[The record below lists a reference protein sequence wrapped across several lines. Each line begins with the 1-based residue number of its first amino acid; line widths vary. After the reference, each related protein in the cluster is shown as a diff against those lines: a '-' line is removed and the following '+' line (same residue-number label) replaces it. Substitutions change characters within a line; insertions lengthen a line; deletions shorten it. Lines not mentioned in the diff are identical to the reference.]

1 MSHFDFIQLTHF
13 HVQHLSEIGRE
24 DQFLAF
30 HGTGGLLNLDKIR
43 AAQKVLEKIARYQ
56 RPSSSS
62 SSTDKRSKRTRSRSD
77 QSFCSGGGGDG
88 QCSSSD
94 SWSDGTTS
102 GDDQR
107 CPTRRNSSGSSN
119 GESWDWS
126 ERSLRRPKVSA
137 NAAAGGG
144 VTGTDHRVTLF
155 DLSCNGAGLDL
166 RTIKV
171 LTNGTTVIHCEAD
184 GSRGVPVLLRL
195 ERSHGT
201 LTWSRT
207 PWNGGNVAGSSSS
220 SGGGDNSSLFSNP
233 DVDIT
238 TGLKLK
244 YGLGSGPSPPTGGAG
259 AMGGASDGEVCGG
272 GIEEGYLD
280 VAALKEV
287 ALSCR
292 EGDFI
297 SIARRYGK
305 IIFEFIL
312 VRLAGC

>member
-1 MSHFDFIQLTHF
+1 
-13 HVQHLSEIGRE
+13 
-24 DQFLAF
+24 
-30 HGTGGLLNLDKIR
+30 
-43 AAQKVLEKIARYQ
+43 
-56 RPSSSS
+56 
-62 SSTDKRSKRTRSRSD
+62 
-77 QSFCSGGGGDG
+77 
-88 QCSSSD
+88 
-94 SWSDGTTS
+94 
-102 GDDQR
+102 
-107 CPTRRNSSGSSN
+107 
-119 GESWDWS
+119 
-126 ERSLRRPKVSA
+126 VSA

-244 YGLGSGPSPPTGGAG
+244 YGLGSGPSPLTGGAG

-305 IIFEFIL
+305 II
-312 VRLAGC
+312 C